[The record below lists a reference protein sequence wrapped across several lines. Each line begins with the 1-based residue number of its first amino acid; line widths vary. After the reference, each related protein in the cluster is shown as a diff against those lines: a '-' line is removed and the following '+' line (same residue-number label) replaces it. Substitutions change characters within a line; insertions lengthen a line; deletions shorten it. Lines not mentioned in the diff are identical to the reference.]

1 MQRNMAVQWPCMKQE
16 ASQCPE
22 WHSKVE
28 PMAEPD
34 MSDHK
39 LDEVP
44 VACTDEMHRTN
55 EARETVGLADG
66 A

>member
-1 MQRNMAVQWPCMKQE
+1 MVVLWPCRKPRV
-16 ASQCPE
+16 SQYPGRHNKAKPE
-22 WHSKVE
+22 STEH
-28 PMAEPD
+28 

-55 EARETVGLADG
+55 EARETVGSADG

>member
-28 PMAEPD
+28 AMVEPD
-34 MSDHK
+34 MSDQK
-39 LDEVP
+39 PDEVP

-55 EARETVGLADG
+55 EARKTVGSTDDA
-66 A
+66 

>member
-1 MQRNMAVQWPCMKQE
+1 MVVLWPCRKPRV
-16 ASQCPE
+16 SQCPG
-22 WHSKVE
+22 WHNKAKLKS
-28 PMAEPD
+28 AEY

-55 EARETVGLADG
+55 EARETGGSADG